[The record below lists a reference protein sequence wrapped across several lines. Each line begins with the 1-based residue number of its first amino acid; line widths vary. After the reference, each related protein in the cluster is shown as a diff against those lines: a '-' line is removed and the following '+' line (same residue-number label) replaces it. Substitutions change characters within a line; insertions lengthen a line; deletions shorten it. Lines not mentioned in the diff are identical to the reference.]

1 MQTLLVTGTFNSI
14 QLISLMKIR
23 NVVLHSLSKFA
34 DVHCFLSAGA
44 GVKVKESKQNTK
56 TVVLVLRTPPI
67 LVLTI
72 YDRQRILILLSL
84 MSSSS
89 PEKMS
94 EAGEKEMTRSIKLPQ
109 TIDVALRNIRD
120 AKIFAMDIGGSLTK
134 IAYYSILPL
143 KKIIYDDQETIDED
157 TAVYEMTEGARLH
170 FIKFET
176 KHIEACLDYIQK
188 RLLGAETDMNMMDV
202 KVQTQ
207 CFGHP
212 L

>member
-1 MQTLLVTGTFNSI
+1 
-14 QLISLMKIR
+14 
-23 NVVLHSLSKFA
+23 
-34 DVHCFLSAGA
+34 
-44 GVKVKESKQNTK
+44 
-56 TVVLVLRTPPI
+56 
-67 LVLTI
+67 
-72 YDRQRILILLSL
+72 
-84 MSSSS
+84 MSSDT
-89 PEKMS
+89 MG

-157 TAVYEMTEGARLH
+157 TAVYELTEGARLH

-188 RLLGAETDMNMMDV
+188 RLLGAETDMNMIDV
-202 KVQTQ
+202 KVHLQ
-207 CFGHP
+207 FIISANHP
-212 L
+212 FFIDYWRRRL

>member
-1 MQTLLVTGTFNSI
+1 
-14 QLISLMKIR
+14 
-23 NVVLHSLSKFA
+23 
-34 DVHCFLSAGA
+34 
-44 GVKVKESKQNTK
+44 
-56 TVVLVLRTPPI
+56 
-67 LVLTI
+67 
-72 YDRQRILILLSL
+72 
-84 MSSSS
+84 MSSS
-89 PEKMS
+89 EKMS

-188 RLLGAETDMNMMDV
+188 RLLGAETDMKMMDV
-202 KVQTQ
+202 KVQSHFMTYIHVS
-207 CFGHP
+207 FINVKRHP
-212 L
+212 SRSQEVAPINTLK